1 MEVGE
6 EMQFEQGNN
15 LPRVKATNRSAILQM
30 VYHCGP
36 ITRADIAKRLD
47 LTLPT
52 ITTNINTMLTA
63 GLVQELDCPESA
75 DRRHGRRS
83 RLLDIVPSARHFIGV
98 EMTGSE
104 SAACLIDY
112 RGQVLG
118 RRASPAPS
126 RDYEDDLDAACALV
140 QELLE
145 ELRLTFADVNGLG
158 FCVPG
163 LVDSRTGIL
172 KVRPSFNWYDKPILR
187 DVGQRLGASC
197 PITVENNACARAYG
211 ASLFQRELLDSV
223 PTFAY
228 LFIHAGI
235 ACPLILNTSNAFGS
249 IVGSGEVGHMVM
261 EPDGPRCTSGN
272 HGCLEAI
279 SSDNAIIARCMDALA
294 RGHAPILR
302 ALCPVGEEPSMAH
315 VLQAQQEGDA
325 DVRRIV
331 ERAVY
336 TLGLA
341 IANIDNFTCPHAML
355 IEGKLFC
362 CEDNRRR
369 LLDVVRHNICNLQR
383 ADTDFVFVEP
393 DQFSGAQGAAAV
405 AIFHDL
411 QLGAE

>member
-1 MEVGE
+1 
-6 EMQFEQGNN
+6 MQFEQGNN
-15 LPRVKATNRSAILQM
+15 LPRVKATNQSSILQM

-52 ITTNINTMLTA
+52 ITTNINTMITA
-63 GLVQELDCPESA
+63 GLVRELDSPEPA

-83 RLLDIVPSARHFIGV
+83 RLLDIVPGARHFIGV

-104 SAACLIDY
+104 SAVCLTDY
-112 RGQVLG
+112 RGQVLD
-118 RRASPAPS
+118 RRAAPAPS
-126 RDYEDDLDAACALV
+126 RDYEDNLDMTCTLI
-140 QELLE
+140 QELLDRRPKGSTS
-145 ELRLTFADVNGLG
+145 LDGLG

-163 LVDSRTGIL
+163 LVDSQAGIL
-172 KVRPSFNWYDKPILR
+172 KVRPSFNWYDKPIPR
-187 DVGQRLGASC
+187 DLGRRLDLKC
-197 PITVENNACARAYG
+197 PVTVENNACARAYG
-211 ASLFQRELLDSV
+211 ASLFRRELLSNV

-249 IVGSGEVGHMVM
+249 IVGAGEVGHMVM
-261 EPDGPRCTSGN
+261 EPNGPRCTCGN

-279 SSDNAIIARCMDALA
+279 SSDHAIISRCMDALA
-294 RGHAPILR
+294 RGGAPALR
-302 ALCPVGEEPSMAH
+302 ALCPVGAQPTMGH
-315 VLQAQQEGDA
+315 ILQAQRKGDA
-325 DVRRIV
+325 DVCRIV

-355 IEGKLFC
+355 IEGELFRS
-362 CEDNRRR
+362 EENRRQ
-369 LLDVVRHNICNLQR
+369 LLEVVHRNICNVKR

-411 QLGAE
+411 QLAAE